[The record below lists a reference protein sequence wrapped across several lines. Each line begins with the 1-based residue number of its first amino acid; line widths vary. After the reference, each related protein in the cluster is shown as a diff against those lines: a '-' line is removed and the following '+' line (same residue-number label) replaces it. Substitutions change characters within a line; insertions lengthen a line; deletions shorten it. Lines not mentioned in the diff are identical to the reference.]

1 MLKGIGCSPVEVT
14 TALSSS
20 DKKRAGEMKETLRQ
34 FQMFLVNFEVLYV
47 KPLIIY
53 EFELH

>member
-14 TALSSS
+14 AALSSS

>member
-14 TALSSS
+14 AALSSS
-20 DKKRAGEMKETLRQ
+20 DKKRVGEMKETLRQ

-47 KPLIIY
+47 KPSIIY
-53 EFELH
+53 EVELH